1 MLLWCLLIGT
11 SSASSFSGVWH
22 SIDVPSVVCPGQ
34 RGFATITISKPTT
47 AEYEPHILS
56 VFRTAEHPVQL
67 SFVAKDANNI
77 VADQRSGV
85 TLQGHA
91 RRLQT
96 KEQLQLSNLTEN
108 KTFLRP
114 CAGKECPEVVRRLY
128 SMRRRAST
136 SMRRRGSIKPIN
148 INPMSWFTPRRRRAY
163 SATGAA
169 AAAYG
174 GAAAGAARRR
184 GTTPTGDTGA
194 GAGAVGGGSY
204 SSVRR
209 RISSMGTSSFHR
221 RRSTPGFG
229 GSYSNPYSSY
239 SAPYGYPS
247 SGWAYQSFGG
257 HMPTSTPYGYTG
269 ASAYSSSS
277 GVEIALAAGAGLLAG
292 YALGHHHHHWNGY
305 SQADMFG
312 MQCISGAWS
321 GRCNSCVSTYG
332 ANSCNVLV
340 SPKFDAARDDLM
352 STGFVPSE
360 ISWPLVVNVTHIAG
374 EDFRPSTICPPEDPD
389 AKSAWKAPPMKDL
402 FIALSALP
410 SQQPSML
417 GNGPGYD
424 RYDPYGYG
432 MADHGGSSTVFSN
445 LVLLCSCLGC
455 CYMLERCRKNIDGP
469 PSGNLYAGVLPAQGF
484 STGPAQPG
492 HYPQHQEMGQGHIVQ
507 GQVVHD
513 PAVNPY
519 WRD

>member
-1 MLLWCLLIGT
+1 M
-11 SSASSFSGVWH
+11 
-22 SIDVPSVVCPGQ
+22 
-34 RGFATITISKPTT
+34 
-47 AEYEPHILS
+47 
-56 VFRTAEHPVQL
+56 
-67 SFVAKDANNI
+67 
-77 VADQRSGV
+77 

-184 GTTPTGDTGA
+184 GTAPTGDTGA

-269 ASAYSSSS
+269 ANAYSSSS

-292 YALGHHHHHWNGY
+292 YALGHPHHHWNGY

-312 MQCISGAWS
+312 MQCISG
-321 GRCNSCVSTYG
+321 
-332 ANSCNVLV
+332 
-340 SPKFDAARDDLM
+340 P
-352 STGFVPSE
+352 
-360 ISWPLVVNVTHIAG
+360 
-374 EDFRPSTICPPEDPD
+374 
-389 AKSAWKAPPMKDL
+389 
-402 FIALSALP
+402 
-410 SQQPSML
+410 
-417 GNGPGYD
+417 
-424 RYDPYGYG
+424 
-432 MADHGGSSTVFSN
+432 
-445 LVLLCSCLGC
+445 LGC
-455 CYMLERCRKNIDGP
+455 SQNPGTMLSQVLFVSGSRKRRNRIHKGRPKDHDSRNCVGRATLVQEL
-469 PSGNLYAGVLPAQGF
+469 GREGVIPAFQLMEPIRAMSWCHQSLMLPA
-484 STGPAQPG
+484 T
-492 HYPQHQEMGQGHIVQ
+492 I
-507 GQVVHD
+507 
-513 PAVNPY
+513 
-519 WRD
+519 